1 MDGRR
6 AYNTSPRIRSR
17 LSGFRR
23 QAALIRLRT
32 VKLTASLHGFTGGFF
47 KWRTELPGGPVVAIV
62 GLPGLAAVRLA
73 GWRRG
78 VLVPQSSIFV
88 GREGSRLRGRHES
101 KSGSKYPLLLQTE
114 FAPGPRPSSSAPIK
128 VNEASRHAP
137 KRTSNEII
145 VIPFCKRVLINSP
158 AAQSNDRKSVEF
170 STRSTGSKRQLLT
183 R

>member
-1 MDGRR
+1 MNGRR

-32 VKLTASLHGFTGGFF
+32 VKLTASLHGFTGDFF

-78 VLVPQSSIFV
+78 FLVPQSSIFV
-88 GREGSRLRGRHES
+88 GREGSRLRGRHKS
-101 KSGSKYPLLLQTE
+101 KSGSKYPLLLQTK

-128 VNEASRHAP
+128 AKEASRRAP
-137 KRTSNEII
+137 KQASKTNVTI
-145 VIPFCKRVLINSP
+145 L
-158 AAQSNDRKSVEF
+158 QKSTHHLPGC
-170 STRSTGSKRQLLT
+170 SSK
-183 R
+183 